1 MFRSVVCGDFVRS
14 FVGKGRILKGNLPK
28 QWAFSAINLDTFPF
42 SPLFFVPLHLKIG
55 HMTLRELINSVD
67 SEQYSDNALYQKLRE
82 IKPEYGS
89 SKHIQVKVVDGDLA
103 ITNLHVGSLGDI
115 VAYPIDVA
123 PDLNISKIQL
133 MDAILKELTA
143 DGFTESEASDFWS
156 DFDNL
161 QKAKIIR

>member
-1 MFRSVVCGDFVRS
+1 
-14 FVGKGRILKGNLPK
+14 
-28 QWAFSAINLDTFPF
+28 
-42 SPLFFVPLHLKIG
+42 
-55 HMTLRELINSVD
+55 MTLRELINSVD
-67 SEQYSDNALYQKLRE
+67 TEQYSDNQLYQKLRE

-89 SKHIQVKVVDGDLA
+89 RKHIQVKVVDGDIA

-115 VAYPIDVA
+115 LTYPIDVD

-133 MDAILKELTA
+133 LDAILHELSS

-161 QKAKIIR
+161 QKAKIVR

>member
-1 MFRSVVCGDFVRS
+1 
-14 FVGKGRILKGNLPK
+14 
-28 QWAFSAINLDTFPF
+28 
-42 SPLFFVPLHLKIG
+42 
-55 HMTLRELINSVD
+55 MTLRDLINSIESD
-67 SEQYSDNALYQKLRE
+67 LYSDNPLYKQLRE

-89 SKHIQVKVVDGDLA
+89 SRHIQVGIANGEIVVTGC
-103 ITNLHVGSLGDI
+103 HVGSLGDI
-115 VAYPIDVA
+115 LTYPIDVD

-133 MDAILKELTA
+133 MDAILKELSA

>member
-1 MFRSVVCGDFVRS
+1 
-14 FVGKGRILKGNLPK
+14 
-28 QWAFSAINLDTFPF
+28 
-42 SPLFFVPLHLKIG
+42 
-55 HMTLRELINSVD
+55 MTLCELINSVD

-89 SKHIQVKVVDGDLA
+89 SKRIQVNVHDGDIA

-115 VAYPIDVA
+115 VAYPIDVD

-133 MDAILKELTA
+133 MDAVLKELSA
-143 DGFTESEASDFWS
+143 DGFSESEATDFWS

-161 QKAKIIR
+161 QKAKIVR

>member
-1 MFRSVVCGDFVRS
+1 
-14 FVGKGRILKGNLPK
+14 
-28 QWAFSAINLDTFPF
+28 
-42 SPLFFVPLHLKIG
+42 
-55 HMTLRELINSVD
+55 MTLRELINSVD
-67 SEQYSDNALYQKLRE
+67 SEQYSDNQLYMKLRD

-89 SKHIQVKVVDGDLA
+89 NKHIQVKVVDGEIA

-115 VAYPIDVA
+115 LTYPIDVA

-133 MDAILKELTA
+133 MDAILKELSL
-143 DGFTESEASDFWS
+143 DGFSESEASDFWS